1 MKVTLEFEENDLRE
15 MLTSYFRGNGFAV
28 KNLDEVCAQFKDA
41 YVDGLKVQAEIVAMD
56 PPVPPL
62 STAPPPRSSVEDAV
76 DDTNET
82 DEVTEAAEPMLSLND
97 LTDPSPRGRVVSI
110 ANTKND
116 FADLINASKRLEQE
130 RRRT

>member
-28 KNLDEVCAQFKDA
+28 KNLDEVCVKFKDA
-41 YVDGLKVQAEIVAMD
+41 YPEGLKVQAEIMAMD
-56 PPVPPL
+56 PPVPQA
-62 STAPPPRSSVEDAV
+62 SAVSSPIPAVADADAEEDI
-76 DDTNET
+76 DD
-82 DEVTEAAEPMLSLND
+82 VSEAAEPMLSLND

-116 FADLINASKRLEQE
+116 FADLINASKRIEQE

>member
-28 KNLDEVCAQFKDA
+28 KNLDEVCAKFKDA
-41 YVDGLKVQAEIVAMD
+41 YVDGLKVQAEIMAMD
-56 PPVPPL
+56 PPVSQP
-62 STAPPPRSSVEDAV
+62 STVPPRSTVEDAV
-76 DDTNET
+76 DDTDEA

-110 ANTKND
+110 ANTKNE
-116 FADLINASKRLEQE
+116 FADLISASKRIEQE